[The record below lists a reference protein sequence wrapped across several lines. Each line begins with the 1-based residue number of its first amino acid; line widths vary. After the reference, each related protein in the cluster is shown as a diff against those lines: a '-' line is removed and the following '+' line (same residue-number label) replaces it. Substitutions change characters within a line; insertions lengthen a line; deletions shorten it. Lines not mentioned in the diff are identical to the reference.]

1 MSDIA
6 SKIFAKGTVP
16 IEAQPDDVLL
26 DFSTPGRRPRIGVL
40 VNPFS
45 GGNRNGLRAVRNA
58 IADYPRVFHC
68 DVQTPQ
74 DVLAALI
81 EFARNDVNLVAVNGG
96 DGTVQAAL
104 TALLHNQPFEKLP
117 VLTVLQSG
125 TTSMTAR
132 DVGFLGSRVKALQ
145 KLFRWAQTGG
155 GEPSILKR
163 PVLRVQAPGHPI
175 RYGMFFGA
183 ASIYQGIQYFHRKV
197 NSRGL
202 RGEAGPGLT
211 ILRYL
216 WAVVRKN
223 NDFTASVPLTV
234 KLDQNPSEQFDCLVV
249 LVSTLE
255 RLFLGIHP
263 YWGSEN
269 GPLHYSAVKA
279 CPRHFLR
286 ALPSI
291 FRGRRGR
298 LSTPQNGYF
307 SHNAS
312 EIRINLDSGFTLDGQ
327 LYTPENQQEPTVV
340 QFGAMAGFLRF

>member
-1 MSDIA
+1 MSDIE
-6 SKIFAKGTVP
+6 SRTFARATVP
-16 IEAQPDDVLL
+16 LEAQPDEGLL
-26 DFSTPGRRPRIGVL
+26 DFSTIGRQPRIGVL

-58 IADYPRVFHC
+58 IADYPRVLLC
-68 DVQTPQ
+68 DVKTPQ
-74 DVLAALI
+74 DVLAALAG
-81 EFARNDVNLVAVNGG
+81 FARHDVDLVAVNGG

-132 DVGFLGSRVKALQ
+132 DVGVAGSRVKALRQ
-145 KLFRWAQTGG
+145 LFRWAQTGDG
-155 GEPSILKR
+155 APSIVKR
-163 PVLRVQAPGHPI
+163 PVLRVQAPGHPV

-183 ASIYQGIQYFHRKV
+183 AAVYQGIQYFHRKV
-197 NSRGL
+197 NARGL
-202 RGEAGPGLT
+202 RGEVGPGLT

-216 WAVVRKN
+216 WAVARKN
-223 NDFTASVPLTV
+223 NNFTVSVPLTV
-234 KLDQNPSEQFDCLVV
+234 KLDSDPSRQFDCLVV

-269 GPLHYSAVKA
+269 GPLHYTAVQA
-279 CPRHFLR
+279 GPRYFLR

-291 FRGRRGR
+291 LKGRRGP

-307 SHNAS
+307 SHNAT
-312 EIRINLDSGFTLDGQ
+312 EIKLNLDSGFTLDGQ
-327 LYTPENQQEPTVV
+327 LYTPQNRQEPTVV
-340 QFGAMAGFLRF
+340 QSGGTVSFLRF